1 MTNIFHTHL
10 VFLQN
15 VLSHFYIENLIFGE
29 GIQKVSLCVK
39 YACVILWN
47 YGRKGYLQT
56 RKIDFCCH
64 CHW

>member
-39 YACVILWN
+39 YACVVLRN
-47 YGRKGYLQT
+47 YG
-56 RKIDFCCH
+56 
-64 CHW
+64 